1 MSNRDLPRSLP
12 SEAADVVG
20 RPDTRGVPRPGS
32 DADLPVLGGSP
43 IDAVRAVTDIRAV
56 YRAGH
61 RAR

>member
-1 MSNRDLPRSLP
+1 MSNRDVLRSVP

-20 RPDTRGVPRPGS
+20 RAAHKGVLRPGS
-32 DADLPVLGGSP
+32 DADLLVLGGSP